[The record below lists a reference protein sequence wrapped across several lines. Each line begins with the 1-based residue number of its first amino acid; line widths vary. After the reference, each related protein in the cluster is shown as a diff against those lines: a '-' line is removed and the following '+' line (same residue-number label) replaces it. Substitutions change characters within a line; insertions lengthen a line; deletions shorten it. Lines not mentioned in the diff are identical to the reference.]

1 MEDHGGRAMPAPRHR
16 DPSVEPILELHEK
29 FETPGGFKAEV
40 IGRQFVVS
48 HRLPVAT
55 V

>member
-1 MEDHGGRAMPAPRHR
+1 MPAPRHR